1 MIVLAWII
9 VLLVTAIILYE
20 ILVPLLFFSVVM
32 SIWFVFIWA
41 LMTVL
46 SSISNAS
53 EVGIKYGLQVT
64 DQVTA
69 KEVKF
74 VSAEYQA
81 PISNIFRH
89 KFAVGSW
96 FDQNINLGQSS
107 SQFTA
112 YSMGI
117 KVDAGYL
124 YVENMFG
131 IGLISRTDAL
141 LSTNFEFTEELGA
154 GIQDK
159 LGKYIGFTVKHF
171 SNAGL
176 QLPNYGRNF
185 MLISAGVR
193 L

>member
-1 MIVLAWII
+1 MK
-9 VLLVTAIILYE
+9 LLLSIL
-20 ILVPLLFFSVVM
+20 
-32 SIWFVFIWA
+32 SITLPTICGA
-41 LMTVL
+41 G
-46 SSISNAS
+46 

-74 VSAEYQA
+74 ASIEYQA

-96 FDQNINLGQSS
+96 FDQNIDLGQSS
-107 SQFTA
+107 SPFTA

-124 YVENMFG
+124 YVENLFG
-131 IGLISRTDAL
+131 IGLISRTDTL

-159 LGKYIGFTVKHF
+159 LGKYIGLTVKHF
-171 SNAGL
+171 SNAGI
-176 QLPNYGRNF
+176 QQPNIGRNF
-185 MLISAGVR
+185 MLLSAGVR